1 MARGGIL
8 TVLLMVACSGVCRAA
23 VQNVPDGYVRVARAH
38 GIPAE
43 LLYAVSLTET
53 SMSPEAMS
61 GVLKQRRRDFRQPDV
76 ARPWPWTINVAGKGY
91 RYATRLEAWQAL
103 QVFLKHYPAKRI
115 DVGIAQVNL
124 GWNGHR
130 FPSTWAAFDPYTSLN
145 TAAVI
150 LQECRRRHPVSWL
163 QVAGCYHHPAGGAP
177 AARYTAVVRRHL
189 ARFPLQLCHHPLFRR
204 ERRQC
209 YRSVRLKCHP
219 ERLWRAGF
227 SYRAS
232 VHFFLWAMMPIPAHG
247 CR

>member
-8 TVLLMVACSGVCRAA
+8 TVLLMVACSGVCCAA

-189 ARFPLQLCHHPLFRR
+189 ARLHRDNFLNP
-204 ERRQC
+204 
-209 YRSVRLKCHP
+209 SD
-219 ERLWRAGF
+219 
-227 SYRAS
+227 
-232 VHFFLWAMMPIPAHG
+232 VHVAATAMLTPSPRYIWTEPQEEQK
-247 CR
+247 